1 MIIRIMGEGQYRVPD
16 SLIDELNRID
26 NRIVEHVSA
35 GAEREFRQDLD
46 RLIETIKQKGT
57 ALPAEEIVE
66 SQVIVPP
73 SDMSLEEAKK
83 VFNGPG
89 LIED

>member
-35 GAEREFRQDLD
+35 GAEKEFRQDLD
-46 RLIETIKQKGT
+46 RLIGTIKGKGT

-73 SDMSLEEAKK
+73 SDMSLDEARK